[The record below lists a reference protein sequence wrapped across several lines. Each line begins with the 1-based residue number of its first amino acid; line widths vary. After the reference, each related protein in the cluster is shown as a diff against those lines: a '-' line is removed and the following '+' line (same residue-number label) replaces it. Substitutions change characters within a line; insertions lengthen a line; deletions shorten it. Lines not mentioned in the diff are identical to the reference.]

1 MILALEKGEIPATIG
16 VENIN
21 PRLRVDERHIKI
33 VTKTTAWPDRSGVHV
48 RRASVN
54 SFGFGGANAHCVL
67 ESAAAYNSS
76 EYCAPSKPVD
86 ASTPFLLLLS
96 AASEFSLQNRVRD
109 LNGFCQQSIN
119 VADLAYALGV
129 RRSHLAIRGYI
140 LTTQKS
146 LQNDLQVENLLT
158 TAEPR
163 PYLPQPV
170 AFVFTGQGAQWPQ
183 MGRELIDDFPSF
195 RQTIQKLDSTLQS
208 LPSPPQWTIQ
218 GI

>member
-1 MILALEKGEIPATIG
+1 MILALEQGEIPATIG

-21 PRLRVDERHIKI
+21 PQLKVDERHIKI
-33 VTKTTAWPDRSGVHV
+33 VTKTTAWPDRSAAHV

-67 ESAAAYNSS
+67 ESATAHYSS
-76 EYCAPSKPVD
+76 EYCTPSKPVD
-86 ASTPFLLLLS
+86 DSASFLLLLS
-96 AASEFSLQNRVRD
+96 AANEFSLQSRVRD
-109 LNGFCQQSIN
+109 LNYFCQQNIN
-119 VADLAYALGV
+119 IADLAYTLGV

-140 LTTQKS
+140 IATQKS
-146 LQNDLQVENLLT
+146 LQDDVQVQNLLT
-158 TAEPR
+158 AAESR
-163 PYLPQPV
+163 PYLPQPIV
-170 AFVFTGQGAQWPQ
+170 FVFTGQGAQWPQ
-183 MGRELIDDFPSF
+183 MGRELIDRFSSF